1 MRVLHGR
8 RSWTLWLLLAITPSA
23 SAQSAA
29 PVRQDAGHAVGV
41 RAAGMGGAFTAVAD
55 DGSAAF
61 WNPAGFASGSF
72 FSLVVDANVLDR
84 RRTTLVALGTPPLGL
99 SYYRTAIAAEK
110 NGRNT
115 LVAHHAGVTLV
126 QSLGGH
132 LAVGTTLKLVHGIA
146 SPDGRAPISTNKFDA
161 DLGFMSTGS
170 LAQVGLSVRNLLQPE
185 FRTSGGG
192 PLRLDRQVRAGVSI
206 HARQN
211 VTVAGD
217 VDLTTAVSPRGRWR
231 DAALGLEAHPGLK
244 AWLRGG
250 VHWNA
255 ARLRRGASAGQAGV
269 VTGAA
274 PVGSVG
280 GSYAVYG
287 AVLAD
292 AQVSFGSA
300 EGDRGWGVG
309 LRFVF

>member
-1 MRVLHGR
+1 MRALNGRWMWVLA
-8 RSWTLWLLLAITPSA
+8 LLLVLATAPSA
-23 SAQSAA
+23 FAQSDPKAQ
-29 PVRQDAGHAVGV
+29 RDSGHAVGV

-84 RRTTLVALGTPPLGL
+84 QRGALVALGTPPLGL
-99 SYYRTAIAAEK
+99 SYYRTAIAPEK

-146 SPDGRAPISTNKFDA
+146 SPGGSAAISTNKFDA
-161 DLGFMSTGS
+161 DLGVMSTGS
-170 LAQVGLSVRNLLQPE
+170 LAQVGLSVRNLLEPE
-185 FRTSGGG
+185 LKTSGGG
-192 PLRLDRQVRAGVSI
+192 AIRLERQVRAGVAI
-206 HARQN
+206 RAGQN
-211 VTVAGD
+211 LTVAGD
-217 VDLTTAVSPRGRWR
+217 LDLTEASTPRGEWR
-231 DAALGLEAHPGLK
+231 DAALGIESHPAVK

-255 ARLRRGASAGQAGV
+255 AGGSA
-269 VTGAA
+269 TGAA

-300 EGDRGWGVG
+300 DGDRGWGIG